1 MLYDLNDTDYY
12 KNREQVTID
21 GVVYDLN
28 KFDSKLKKELAYMIS
43 QIDES
48 KDIVQQ
54 REPIVNTI
62 LKEWNDISHIQIISK
77 SDLLD
82 FIRIIK
88 LKVWDL

>member
-1 MLYDLNDTDYY
+1 MLYDLNDTNYY

-28 KFDSKLKKELAYMIS
+28 KFDNKLKKELAYMIS

-48 KDIVQQ
+48 KDMIQQ
-54 REPIVNTI
+54 REPIVNAI
-62 LKEWNDISHIQIISK
+62 LKEWNDINHIQIISK

>member
-1 MLYDLNDTDYY
+1 MLWDLNDSDYY
-12 KNREQVTID
+12 DNREQVTID
-21 GVVYDLN
+21 WVIYDLN

-62 LKEWNDISHIQIISK
+62 LKEWNDINHIQIISK

>member
-1 MLYDLNDTDYY
+1 MLYDLNDTNYY

-28 KFDSKLKKELAYMIS
+28 KFDNKLKKELAYMIS

-48 KDIVQQ
+48 KDMIQQ

-62 LKEWNDISHIQIISK
+62 LKEWNDINKIKIISK